1 MIPKEIAMKVL
12 IDTNIIIDLL
22 ANRGEFAEPAA
33 QLFRLCE
40 IGKVQG
46 YVAALSI
53 ANIVYIMRKELDRS
67 QIESVLTKLSA
78 IVTIADMKADD
89 LRKAAALPIPD
100 FEDALQSVC
109 ASRLKADF
117 IVTRNLK
124 DFQLSKVMAVKP
136 SELLERIGE

>member
-1 MIPKEIAMKVL
+1 MKVL
-12 IDTNIIIDLL
+12 IDTNIAIDLL

-33 QLFRLCE
+33 QLFKLCE

-46 YVAALSI
+46 YIYALSV
-53 ANIVYIMRKELDRS
+53 ANIVYIMRKEMDRS
-67 QIESVLTKLSA
+67 QIEAIIAKLGS
-78 IVTIADMKADD
+78 IITIADMKADD

-117 IVTRNLK
+117 IITRNLK
-124 DFQLSKVMAVKP
+124 DFKNSKVMAIKP
-136 SELLERIGE
+136 TELIERVNE